1 MAGTDGGMI
10 RQSNGAAGSRKMRG
24 AMQEEDGM
32 QILECWLKHYGK
44 FSDMRISFHA
54 GLNIIEGGNESGKS
68 TILSF
73 ICAMLYGIQKT
84 RSKNIDEYQ
93 LRQPWDNPD
102 YFAGVMKVHE
112 GDSIYRI
119 ERNFLKKDES
129 LCVVCETE
137 GRELENPEAFLT
149 ELTGGLSEGDFLN
162 TFYIRQAQ
170 AQTDSRLGEHLRDYL
185 VRVEQSGGT
194 QTDVTAAVDQLK
206 KRHRELQA
214 ERKQKLDKISELVA
228 DNRQEAEFVR
238 SEIGRLQAR
247 LRESQQERPVTFER
261 RLQTGFGQP
270 AASETDN
277 RQEGHAGGQPSSVQ
291 TAGRVPD
298 TGWGQRSAAAQS
310 ADGQPDTGW
319 GQDSAAAQSAD
330 RQSDESLG
338 QGSAAA
344 QSADREP
351 DRVLEQVPPVLPV
364 LLAAAAV
371 MAVLCSVFAQSG
383 LLRILLFV
391 LAGIFA
397 VLGLLAALRIRKE
410 EPQSGRSRR
419 RLREA
424 ERSVKRYTVLNRLLG
439 YRDHSADPEL
449 EARMRRLDR
458 RREDV
463 MREEEKRSRQETA
476 ADVARIMADERQRRA
491 EQPVG
496 PEQQPASGQ
505 HGAQGQGTAA
515 QGMAAAFGQHGAQG
529 QETVAQG
536 MAAASG
542 QHGAQGQE
550 TAALREAAVF
560 GRNDALERELTEKQ
574 QKLSQLDEAFG
585 KLSGEKDSLR
595 KQDVDLDALSLAI
608 ERIQR
613 LSGAIYRETGEEFSR
628 RVSALLVQMT
638 GGRYSSISLD
648 ERMDVNINTPDR
660 LLKISQV
667 SFGTMNQIYFALRIA
682 AGELLS
688 GGKNLP
694 LLLDEPFAM
703 YDDKRLKD
711 ALAFLA
717 GSGRQTL
724 LFTCQSR
731 EKLLAGK
738 LGVL

>member
-1 MAGTDGGMI
+1 
-10 RQSNGAAGSRKMRG
+10 
-24 AMQEEDGM
+24 M

-84 RSKNIDEYQ
+84 RSKNLDEYQ

-102 YFAGVMKVHE
+102 YFAGVMKVHK
-112 GDSIYRI
+112 GNSIYRI
-119 ERNFLKKDES
+119 ERSFLKKDES
-129 LCVVCETE
+129 LRVVCETE
-137 GRELENPEAFLT
+137 SRELENPEAFLT

-170 AQTDSRLGEHLRDYL
+170 ARTDSQLGEHLRDYL
-185 VRVEQSGGT
+185 VRVEQAGST

-214 ERKQKLDKISELVA
+214 EKKQKLDKISGLVA
-228 DNRQEAEFVR
+228 DNLQEAEFVR
-238 SEIGRLQAR
+238 AEIGRLQDR
-247 LRESQQERPVTFER
+247 LRESQQDRPVTFER
-261 RLQTGFGQP
+261 RLQTGFGQS
-270 AASETDN
+270 AAPETDN
-277 RQEGHAGGQPSSVQ
+277 RQEGHADGQPLAGQ
-291 TAGRVPD
+291 TAGIAPDTSWRQGSAATQSAGGEPD
-298 TGWGQRSAAAQS
+298 TGWGQSSATTQLSGGEA
-310 ADGQPDTGW
+310 DTG
-319 GQDSAAAQSAD
+319 
-330 RQSDESLG
+330 
-338 QGSAAA
+338 
-344 QSADREP
+344 
-351 DRVLEQVPPVLPV
+351 LERVPPVLPV

-383 LLRILLFV
+383 ILRILLFA

-410 EPQSGRSRR
+410 ELQSERSRR
-419 RLREA
+419 RLRKA

-439 YRDHSADPEL
+439 YRDHSVDPEL

-463 MREEEKRSRQETA
+463 MREEEKRSRQEMA

-491 EQPVG
+491 EQPAG
-496 PEQQPASGQ
+496 TEQQPTAGRRDALGQ
-505 HGAQGQGTAA
+505 ENTAQGQ
-515 QGMAAAFGQHGAQG
+515 
-529 QETVAQG
+529 
-536 MAAASG
+536 AAASG

-550 TAALREAAVF
+550 TAALREAAAF

-574 QKLSQLDEAFG
+574 QKLVQLDEAFG

-595 KQDVDLDALSLAI
+595 KQDEDLDALSLAI

-628 RVSALLVQMT
+628 RVSELLVQMT

-648 ERMDVNINTPDR
+648 DRMDVNINTPDR

-703 YDDKRLKD
+703 YDDERLKN
-711 ALAFLA
+711 ALTFLA

-738 LGVL
+738 LEAL

>member
-214 ERKQKLDKISELVA
+214 ERKQKLDKISGLVA

-330 RQSDESLG
+330 R
-338 QGSAAA
+338 
-344 QSADREP
+344 EP

-391 LAGIFA
+391 FAGIFA
-397 VLGLLAALRIRKE
+397 VLGFLAALRIRKE
-410 EPQSGRSRR
+410 ELQSGRSRR

-439 YRDHSADPEL
+439 YRDHSVDPEL

-505 HGAQGQGTAA
+505 HDAQD
-515 QGMAAAFGQHGAQG
+515 
-529 QETVAQG
+529 QETVAPG

-703 YDDKRLKD
+703 YDDERLKD

-738 LGVL
+738 LGAL

>member
-1 MAGTDGGMI
+1 
-10 RQSNGAAGSRKMRG
+10 
-24 AMQEEDGM
+24 M

-84 RSKNIDEYQ
+84 RSKNLDEYQ
-93 LRQPWDNPD
+93 LRQPWYNPD

-112 GDSIYRI
+112 GNSIYRI

-129 LCVVCETE
+129 LRVVCETE
-137 GRELENPEAFLT
+137 SRELENPEAFLT

-170 AQTDSRLGEHLRDYL
+170 ARTDSQLGEHLRDYL
-185 VRVEQSGGT
+185 VRVEQAGST

-214 ERKQKLDKISELVA
+214 EKKQKLDKISGLVA
-228 DNRQEAEFVR
+228 DNLQEAEFVR
-238 SEIGRLQAR
+238 AEIGRLQAR
-247 LRESQQERPVTFER
+247 LRESQQDRPVTFER
-261 RLQTGFGQP
+261 RLQTGFGQS
-270 AASETDN
+270 AAPETDN
-277 RQEGHAGGQPSSVQ
+277 RQEGHADGQPLAGQ
-291 TAGRVPD
+291 TAGIAPD
-298 TGWGQRSAAAQS
+298 TSWRQGSAATQSAGGEPGTGWGQSSAATQS
-310 ADGQPDTGW
+310 SGGEADTG
-319 GQDSAAAQSAD
+319 
-330 RQSDESLG
+330 
-338 QGSAAA
+338 
-344 QSADREP
+344 
-351 DRVLEQVPPVLPV
+351 LERVPPVLPV

-383 LLRILLFV
+383 ILRILLFA

-410 EPQSGRSRR
+410 ELQSERSRR
-419 RLREA
+419 RLRKA
-424 ERSVKRYTVLNRLLG
+424 ERSVKRYTVMNRLLG
-439 YRDHSADPEL
+439 YRDHSVDPEL

-463 MREEEKRSRQETA
+463 MREEEKRSRQEMA

-491 EQPVG
+491 EQPAG
-496 PEQQPASGQ
+496 TEQQPTAGRRDALGQ
-505 HGAQGQGTAA
+505 ENTAQGQAA
-515 QGMAAAFGQHGAQG
+515 S
-529 QETVAQG
+529 
-536 MAAASG
+536 SG

-550 TAALREAAVF
+550 TAALREAAAF

-574 QKLSQLDEAFG
+574 QKLVQLDEAFG
-585 KLSGEKDSLR
+585 KLSGEKNSLR
-595 KQDVDLDALSLAI
+595 KQDEDLDALSLAI

-628 RVSALLVQMT
+628 RVSELLVQMT

-648 ERMDVNINTPDR
+648 DRMDVNINTPDR

-703 YDDKRLKD
+703 YDDERLKN
-711 ALAFLA
+711 ALTFLS

-738 LGVL
+738 LEAL

>member
-1 MAGTDGGMI
+1 
-10 RQSNGAAGSRKMRG
+10 
-24 AMQEEDGM
+24 M

-84 RSKNIDEYQ
+84 RSKNLDEYQ

-112 GDSIYRI
+112 RDSIYRI

-129 LCVVCETE
+129 LRVVYETE

-149 ELTGGLSEGDFLN
+149 ELTGGLNEGDFLN

-170 AQTDSRLGEHLRDYL
+170 AQTDSQLGEHLRDYL
-185 VRVEQSGGT
+185 VRVEQAGST

-206 KRHRELQA
+206 KRHRVLQA
-214 ERKQKLDKISELVA
+214 ERKQKLDRLSGLVT

-238 SEIGRLQAR
+238 TEIGRLQTR
-247 LRESQQERPVTFER
+247 LRESQQDRPVTFEK
-261 RLQTGFGQP
+261 RLQNGFGQS
-270 AASETDN
+270 AASGTEN
-277 RQEGHAGGQPSSVQ
+277 RQEARADGQPSAGQ
-291 TAGRVPD
+291 TGAGLGQDRAAAQSSDGGPD
-298 TGWGQRSAAAQS
+298 TGWGQERAAAQS
-310 ADGQPDTGW
+310 SDGGPDMTPE
-319 GQDSAAAQSAD
+319 
-330 RQSDESLG
+330 RI
-338 QGSAAA
+338 
-344 QSADREP
+344 
-351 DRVLEQVPPVLPV
+351 PPVLPI

-383 LLRILLFV
+383 ILRILLFV
-391 LAGIFA
+391 FAGIFA
-397 VLGLLAALRIRKE
+397 VLGLLAAFRIRKE
-410 EPQSGRSRR
+410 ELQSERSRR

-439 YRDHSADPEL
+439 YKDHSVDPEL

-463 MREEEKRSRQETA
+463 MREEEKRSRQEMA
-476 ADVARIMADERQRRA
+476 ADVARIMADERQRRG
-491 EQPVG
+491 EQPAG
-496 PEQQPASGQ
+496 TEQQPPAGQ
-505 HGAQGQGTAA
+505 RD
-515 QGMAAAFGQHGAQG
+515 AQG
-529 QETVAQG
+529 QEN
-536 MAAASG
+536 AALRQAADSG
-542 QHGAQGQE
+542 DAQGQE
-550 TAALREAAVF
+550 NAALRQAAVS
-560 GRNDALERELTEKQ
+560 GRNDALERELMEKQ
-574 QKLSQLDEAFG
+574 QKLAQLDEAFG

-595 KQDVDLDALSLAI
+595 KQDEDLDALSLAI

-613 LSGAIYRETGEEFSR
+613 LSGVIYRETGEEFSR
-628 RVSALLVQMT
+628 RVSRLLVQMT

-648 ERMDVNINTPDR
+648 DRMDVNINTPDR

-682 AGELLS
+682 AGELLL
-688 GGKNLP
+688 GGKDLP
-694 LLLDEPFAM
+694 ILLDEPFAM
-703 YDDKRLKD
+703 YDDERLKA
-711 ALAFLA
+711 ALTFLA

-738 LGVL
+738 LEAL

>member
-1 MAGTDGGMI
+1 
-10 RQSNGAAGSRKMRG
+10 
-24 AMQEEDGM
+24 M

-129 LCVVCETE
+129 LRVVCETE

-214 ERKQKLDKISELVA
+214 ERKQKLDKISGLVA

-319 GQDSAAAQSAD
+319 GQD
-330 RQSDESLG
+330 
-338 QGSAAA
+338 SAAA

-505 HGAQGQGTAA
+505 HGAQGQETAA
-515 QGMAAAFGQHGAQG
+515 QGMAAASGQHDAQG

-703 YDDKRLKD
+703 YDDERLKD

-738 LGVL
+738 LGAL

>member
-298 TGWGQRSAAAQS
+298 TGWGQ
-310 ADGQPDTGW
+310 
-319 GQDSAAAQSAD
+319 DSAAAQSAD

-529 QETVAQG
+529 QET
-536 MAAASG
+536 
-542 QHGAQGQE
+542 
-550 TAALREAAVF
+550 AALREAAVF

-574 QKLSQLDEAFG
+574 QKLSQLDEVFG

-703 YDDKRLKD
+703 YDDERLKD

>member
-1 MAGTDGGMI
+1 
-10 RQSNGAAGSRKMRG
+10 
-24 AMQEEDGM
+24 M

-84 RSKNIDEYQ
+84 RSKNLDEYQ

-112 GDSIYRI
+112 RDSIYRI

-129 LCVVCETE
+129 LRVVCETE
-137 GRELENPEAFLT
+137 GRELENPEVFLT
-149 ELTGGLSEGDFLN
+149 ELTGGLNEGDFLN

-170 AQTDSRLGEHLRDYL
+170 AQTDSQLGEHLRDYL
-185 VRVEQSGGT
+185 VRVEQAGST

-206 KRHRELQA
+206 KRHRVLQA
-214 ERKQKLDKISELVA
+214 ERKQKLDRLSGLVT

-238 SEIGRLQAR
+238 AEIGRLQTR
-247 LRESQQERPVTFER
+247 LRESQQDRPVTFER
-261 RLQTGFGQP
+261 RLQNGFGQS
-270 AASETDN
+270 AASGTEN
-277 RQEGHAGGQPSSVQ
+277 RQEARADGQPPAGQ
-291 TAGRVPD
+291 TGAGLEQGR
-298 TGWGQRSAAAQS
+298 AAAQS
-310 ADGQPDTGW
+310 SDGGPDTTPE
-319 GQDSAAAQSAD
+319 
-330 RQSDESLG
+330 RI
-338 QGSAAA
+338 
-344 QSADREP
+344 
-351 DRVLEQVPPVLPV
+351 PPVLPI

-371 MAVLCSVFAQSG
+371 MAVLCSVFAQG
-383 LLRILLFV
+383 GILRILLFV
-391 LAGIFA
+391 FAGIFA
-397 VLGLLAALRIRKE
+397 VLGLLAAFRIRKE
-410 EPQSGRSRR
+410 ELQSERSRR

-439 YRDHSADPEL
+439 YKDHSVDPEL

-463 MREEEKRSRQETA
+463 MREEEKRSRQEMA
-476 ADVARIMADERQRRA
+476 ADVARIMADERQRRG
-491 EQPVG
+491 EQPAG
-496 PEQQPASGQ
+496 TEQQLPAGQ
-505 HGAQGQGTAA
+505 RD
-515 QGMAAAFGQHGAQG
+515 AQG
-529 QETVAQG
+529 QEN
-536 MAAASG
+536 AALRQAADSSD
-542 QHGAQGQE
+542 AQGQE
-550 TAALREAAVF
+550 NAALRQAAVS
-560 GRNDALERELTEKQ
+560 GRNDALERELMEKQ
-574 QKLSQLDEAFG
+574 QKLAQLDEAFG

-595 KQDVDLDALSLAI
+595 KQDEDLDALSLAI

-628 RVSALLVQMT
+628 RVSRLLVQMT

-648 ERMDVNINTPDR
+648 DRMDVNINTPDR

-688 GGKNLP
+688 GGKDLP
-694 LLLDEPFAM
+694 ILLDEPFAM
-703 YDDKRLKD
+703 YDDERLKA
-711 ALAFLA
+711 ALTFLA

-738 LGVL
+738 LEAL

>member
-330 RQSDESLG
+330 R
-338 QGSAAA
+338 
-344 QSADREP
+344 EP

-515 QGMAAAFGQHGAQG
+515 QGMAAAF
-529 QETVAQG
+529 
-536 MAAASG
+536 G

-738 LGVL
+738 LGAL

>member
-1 MAGTDGGMI
+1 M
-10 RQSNGAAGSRKMRG
+10 
-24 AMQEEDGM
+24 
-32 QILECWLKHYGK
+32 
-44 FSDMRISFHA
+44 
-54 GLNIIEGGNESGKS
+54 
-68 TILSF
+68 
-73 ICAMLYGIQKT
+73 
-84 RSKNIDEYQ
+84 
-93 LRQPWDNPD
+93 
-102 YFAGVMKVHE
+102 
-112 GDSIYRI
+112 
-119 ERNFLKKDES
+119 
-129 LCVVCETE
+129 
-137 GRELENPEAFLT
+137 
-149 ELTGGLSEGDFLN
+149 
-162 TFYIRQAQ
+162 
-170 AQTDSRLGEHLRDYL
+170 
-185 VRVEQSGGT
+185 
-194 QTDVTAAVDQLK
+194 
-206 KRHRELQA
+206 
-214 ERKQKLDKISELVA
+214 
-228 DNRQEAEFVR
+228 
-238 SEIGRLQAR
+238 
-247 LRESQQERPVTFER
+247 
-261 RLQTGFGQP
+261 
-270 AASETDN
+270 
-277 RQEGHAGGQPSSVQ
+277 
-291 TAGRVPD
+291 
-298 TGWGQRSAAAQS
+298 
-310 ADGQPDTGW
+310 
-319 GQDSAAAQSAD
+319 
-330 RQSDESLG
+330 
-338 QGSAAA
+338 
-344 QSADREP
+344 
-351 DRVLEQVPPVLPV
+351 LPV

-439 YRDHSADPEL
+439 YRDHSVDPEL

-505 HGAQGQGTAA
+505 HD
-515 QGMAAAFGQHGAQG
+515 AQG
-529 QETVAQG
+529 QETVAPG

-703 YDDKRLKD
+703 YDDERLKD

-738 LGVL
+738 LGAL

>member
-84 RSKNIDEYQ
+84 RSKNLDEYQ

-214 ERKQKLDKISELVA
+214 ERKQKLDKISGLVA

-330 RQSDESLG
+330 R
-338 QGSAAA
+338 
-344 QSADREP
+344 EP

-391 LAGIFA
+391 FAGIFA
-397 VLGLLAALRIRKE
+397 VLGFLAALRIRKE
-410 EPQSGRSRR
+410 ELQSGRSRR

-515 QGMAAAFGQHGAQG
+515 QGMAAAF
-529 QETVAQG
+529 
-536 MAAASG
+536 G

-703 YDDKRLKD
+703 YDDERLKD

>member
-194 QTDVTAAVDQLK
+194 QTDVTAAVNQLK

-319 GQDSAAAQSAD
+319 GQD
-330 RQSDESLG
+330 
-338 QGSAAA
+338 SAAA

-703 YDDKRLKD
+703 YDDERLKD

-738 LGVL
+738 LGAL

>member
-1 MAGTDGGMI
+1 
-10 RQSNGAAGSRKMRG
+10 
-24 AMQEEDGM
+24 M

-84 RSKNIDEYQ
+84 RSKNLDEYQ

-112 GDSIYRI
+112 GNSIYRI

-129 LCVVCETE
+129 LRVVCETE
-137 GRELENPEAFLT
+137 SRELENPEAFLT

-170 AQTDSRLGEHLRDYL
+170 ARTDSQLGEHLRDYL
-185 VRVEQSGGT
+185 VRVEQAGST

-214 ERKQKLDKISELVA
+214 EKKQKLDKISGLVA
-228 DNRQEAEFVR
+228 DNLQEAEFVR
-238 SEIGRLQAR
+238 AEIGRLQAR
-247 LRESQQERPVTFER
+247 LRESQQDRPVTFER
-261 RLQTGFGQP
+261 RLQTGFGQS
-270 AASETDN
+270 AAPETDN
-277 RQEGHAGGQPSSVQ
+277 RQEGHADGQPLAGQ
-291 TAGRVPD
+291 TAGIAPD
-298 TGWGQRSAAAQS
+298 TSWR
-310 ADGQPDTGW
+310 
-319 GQDSAAAQSAD
+319 
-330 RQSDESLG
+330 
-338 QGSAAA
+338 QGSAAT
-344 QSADREP
+344 QSAGGEADTGRGQSSAATQSSGGEA
-351 DRVLEQVPPVLPV
+351 DTGLERVPPVLPV

-383 LLRILLFV
+383 ILRILLFA

-410 EPQSGRSRR
+410 ELQSERSRR
-419 RLREA
+419 RLRKA
-424 ERSVKRYTVLNRLLG
+424 ERSVKRYTVMNRLLG
-439 YRDHSADPEL
+439 YRDHSVDPEL

-463 MREEEKRSRQETA
+463 MREEEKRSRQEMA

-491 EQPVG
+491 EQPAG
-496 PEQQPASGQ
+496 TEQQPTAGRRDALGQ
-505 HGAQGQGTAA
+505 ENTAQGQ
-515 QGMAAAFGQHGAQG
+515 
-529 QETVAQG
+529 
-536 MAAASG
+536 AAASG

-550 TAALREAAVF
+550 TAALREAAAF

-574 QKLSQLDEAFG
+574 QKLVQLDEAFG

-595 KQDVDLDALSLAI
+595 KQDEDLDALSLAI

-628 RVSALLVQMT
+628 RVSELLVQMT

-648 ERMDVNINTPDR
+648 DRMDVNINTPDR

-703 YDDKRLKD
+703 YDDERLKN
-711 ALAFLA
+711 ALTFLA

-738 LGVL
+738 LEAL

>member
-214 ERKQKLDKISELVA
+214 ERKQKLDKISGLVA

-330 RQSDESLG
+330 RQSDKSLG

-383 LLRILLFV
+383 LLRILLFG
-391 LAGIFA
+391 LAGIFV

-505 HGAQGQGTAA
+505 HD
-515 QGMAAAFGQHGAQG
+515 AQG
-529 QETVAQG
+529 QETVAPG

-703 YDDKRLKD
+703 YDDERLKD
-711 ALAFLA
+711 ALTFLA

-738 LGVL
+738 LEAL

>member
-84 RSKNIDEYQ
+84 RSKNLDEYQ

-129 LCVVCETE
+129 LRVVCETE

-214 ERKQKLDKISELVA
+214 ERKQKLDKISGLVA

-319 GQDSAAAQSAD
+319 GQD
-330 RQSDESLG
+330 
-338 QGSAAA
+338 SAAA

-529 QETVAQG
+529 QET
-536 MAAASG
+536 
-542 QHGAQGQE
+542 
-550 TAALREAAVF
+550 AALREAAVF

-703 YDDKRLKD
+703 YDDERLKD

-738 LGVL
+738 LGAL

>member
-214 ERKQKLDKISELVA
+214 ERKQKLDKISGLVA

-319 GQDSAAAQSAD
+319 GQD
-330 RQSDESLG
+330 
-338 QGSAAA
+338 SAAA

-529 QETVAQG
+529 QET
-536 MAAASG
+536 
-542 QHGAQGQE
+542 
-550 TAALREAAVF
+550 AALREAAVF

-703 YDDKRLKD
+703 YDDERLKD

-738 LGVL
+738 LGAL

>member
-1 MAGTDGGMI
+1 
-10 RQSNGAAGSRKMRG
+10 
-24 AMQEEDGM
+24 M

-84 RSKNIDEYQ
+84 RSKNLDEYQ

-112 GDSIYRI
+112 GNSIYRI

-129 LCVVCETE
+129 LRVVCETE
-137 GRELENPEAFLT
+137 SRELENPEAFLT

-170 AQTDSRLGEHLRDYL
+170 ARTDSQLGEHLRDYL
-185 VRVEQSGGT
+185 VRVEQAGST

-214 ERKQKLDKISELVA
+214 EKKQKLDKISGLVA
-228 DNRQEAEFVR
+228 DNLQEAEFVR
-238 SEIGRLQAR
+238 AEIGRLQAR
-247 LRESQQERPVTFER
+247 LRESQQDRPVTFER
-261 RLQTGFGQP
+261 RLQTGFGQS
-270 AASETDN
+270 AAPETDN
-277 RQEGHAGGQPSSVQ
+277 RQEGHADGQPLAGQ
-291 TAGRVPD
+291 TAGIAPD
-298 TGWGQRSAAAQS
+298 TSWR
-310 ADGQPDTGW
+310 
-319 GQDSAAAQSAD
+319 
-330 RQSDESLG
+330 
-338 QGSAAA
+338 QGSAAT
-344 QSADREP
+344 QSAGGEADTGRGQSSAATQSSGGEA
-351 DRVLEQVPPVLPV
+351 DTGLERVPPVLPV

-383 LLRILLFV
+383 ILRILLFA

-410 EPQSGRSRR
+410 ELQSERSQR
-419 RLREA
+419 RLRKA

-439 YRDHSADPEL
+439 YRDHSVDPEL

-463 MREEEKRSRQETA
+463 MREEEKRSRQEMA

-491 EQPVG
+491 EQPAG
-496 PEQQPASGQ
+496 TEQQPTAGRRDALGQ
-505 HGAQGQGTAA
+505 ENTAQGQ
-515 QGMAAAFGQHGAQG
+515 
-529 QETVAQG
+529 
-536 MAAASG
+536 AAASG

-550 TAALREAAVF
+550 TAALREAAAF

-574 QKLSQLDEAFG
+574 QKLVQLDEAFG

-595 KQDVDLDALSLAI
+595 KQDEDLDALSLAI

-628 RVSALLVQMT
+628 RVSELLVQMT

-648 ERMDVNINTPDR
+648 DRMDVNINTPDR

-703 YDDKRLKD
+703 YDDERLKN
-711 ALAFLA
+711 ALTFLA

-738 LGVL
+738 LEAL

>member
-1 MAGTDGGMI
+1 
-10 RQSNGAAGSRKMRG
+10 
-24 AMQEEDGM
+24 M

-84 RSKNIDEYQ
+84 RSKNLDEYQ

-129 LCVVCETE
+129 LRIVCETE
-137 GRELENPEAFLT
+137 SRELENPEAFLA

-170 AQTDSRLGEHLRDYL
+170 ARTDSQLGEHLRDYL
-185 VRVEQSGGT
+185 VRVEQAGST

-214 ERKQKLDKISELVA
+214 EKKQKLDKISGLMA

-238 SEIGRLQAR
+238 AEIGRLQAR
-247 LRESQQERPVTFER
+247 LRESQQDRPVSFER
-261 RLQTGFGQP
+261 RLQTGFGQS

-277 RQEGHAGGQPSSVQ
+277 GQKGHSGGQPQAGQ
-291 TAGRVPD
+291 TAAGQSAVGEPD
-298 TGWGQRSAAAQS
+298 TGWGQGSAATQS
-310 ADGQPDTGW
+310 SGGEPETGW
-319 GQDSAAAQSAD
+319 GQGGAATQS
-330 RQSDESLG
+330 SG
-338 QGSAAA
+338 G
-344 QSADREP
+344 EP
-351 DRVLEQVPPVLPV
+351 DTVLERIPPVLPA

-383 LLRILLFV
+383 ILRILLFA

-410 EPQSGRSRR
+410 ELQSERSRR
-419 RLREA
+419 RLRKA

-439 YRDHSADPEL
+439 YRDHSVDPEL

-463 MREEEKRSRQETA
+463 MREEEKRSRQEMA

-491 EQPVG
+491 EQPAG
-496 PEQQPASGQ
+496 TEQQPTAGRRDVLEQ
-505 HGAQGQGTAA
+505 ENAA
-515 QGMAAAFGQHGAQG
+515 QEQ
-529 QETVAQG
+529 
-536 MAAASG
+536 AASG
-542 QHGAQGQE
+542 QNGAQGQE
-550 TAALREAAVF
+550 TAALREAAAF

-574 QKLSQLDEAFG
+574 QKLAQLDEAFG

-595 KQDVDLDALSLAI
+595 KQDEDLDALSLAI
-608 ERIQR
+608 EQIQR

-648 ERMDVNINTPDR
+648 DRMDVNINTPDR

-703 YDDKRLKD
+703 YDDERLKD
-711 ALAFLA
+711 ALTFLA

-738 LGVL
+738 LEAL

>member
-214 ERKQKLDKISELVA
+214 ERKQKLDKISGLVA

-291 TAGRVPD
+291 PAGRV
-298 TGWGQRSAAAQS
+298 
-310 ADGQPDTGW
+310 PDTGW

-391 LAGIFA
+391 FAGIFA

-410 EPQSGRSRR
+410 ELQSGRSRR

-439 YRDHSADPEL
+439 YRDHSVDPEL

-505 HGAQGQGTAA
+505 HDAQD
-515 QGMAAAFGQHGAQG
+515 
-529 QETVAQG
+529 QETVAPG

-703 YDDKRLKD
+703 YDDERLKD

-738 LGVL
+738 LGAL

>member
-194 QTDVTAAVDQLK
+194 QTDVTAAVNQLK

-703 YDDKRLKD
+703 YDDERLKD

-738 LGVL
+738 LGAL

>member
-137 GRELENPEAFLT
+137 GRELENPETFLT

-214 ERKQKLDKISELVA
+214 ERKQKLDKISGLVA

-298 TGWGQRSAAAQS
+298 TGWGK
-310 ADGQPDTGW
+310 GC
-319 GQDSAAAQSAD
+319 AAAQSAD

-338 QGSAAA
+338 QGRAAA

-351 DRVLEQVPPVLPV
+351 DMVLEQVPPVLPV

-391 LAGIFA
+391 FAGIFA

-410 EPQSGRSRR
+410 ELQSGRSRR

-439 YRDHSADPEL
+439 YRDHSVDPEL

-505 HGAQGQGTAA
+505 RDAQGQGTAA
-515 QGMAAAFGQHGAQG
+515 QGMAA
-529 QETVAQG
+529 V
-536 MAAASG
+536 SG

-550 TAALREAAVF
+550 TAAQGMAAASGQYDAQGQETVALREAAVF

-648 ERMDVNINTPDR
+648 ERMDVNVNTPDR
-660 LLKISQV
+660 LLKTSQV

-703 YDDKRLKD
+703 YDDERLKD

-738 LGVL
+738 LGAL

>member
-1 MAGTDGGMI
+1 
-10 RQSNGAAGSRKMRG
+10 
-24 AMQEEDGM
+24 M

-84 RSKNIDEYQ
+84 RSKNLDEYQ

-112 GDSIYRI
+112 GNSIYRI

-129 LCVVCETE
+129 LRVVCETE
-137 GRELENPEAFLT
+137 SRELENPEAFLT

-170 AQTDSRLGEHLRDYL
+170 ARTDSQLGEHLRDYL
-185 VRVEQSGGT
+185 VRVEQAGST

-214 ERKQKLDKISELVA
+214 EKKQKLDKISGLVA
-228 DNRQEAEFVR
+228 DNLQEAEFVR
-238 SEIGRLQAR
+238 AEIGRLQAR
-247 LRESQQERPVTFER
+247 LRESQQDRPVTFER
-261 RLQTGFGQP
+261 RLQTGFGQS
-270 AASETDN
+270 AAPETDN
-277 RQEGHAGGQPSSVQ
+277 RQEGHADGQSLAGQ
-291 TAGRVPD
+291 TAGIAPD
-298 TGWGQRSAAAQS
+298 TSWRQGSAATQSAGGEPGTGWGQSSAATQS
-310 ADGQPDTGW
+310 SGGEADTG
-319 GQDSAAAQSAD
+319 
-330 RQSDESLG
+330 
-338 QGSAAA
+338 
-344 QSADREP
+344 
-351 DRVLEQVPPVLPV
+351 LERVPPVLPV

-383 LLRILLFV
+383 ILRILLFA

-410 EPQSGRSRR
+410 ELQSERSRR
-419 RLREA
+419 RLRKA

-439 YRDHSADPEL
+439 YRDHSVDPEL

-463 MREEEKRSRQETA
+463 MREEEKRSRQEMA

-491 EQPVG
+491 EQPAG
-496 PEQQPASGQ
+496 TEQQPTAGRRDALGQ
-505 HGAQGQGTAA
+505 ENTAQGQ
-515 QGMAAAFGQHGAQG
+515 
-529 QETVAQG
+529 
-536 MAAASG
+536 AAASG

-550 TAALREAAVF
+550 TAALREAAAF

-574 QKLSQLDEAFG
+574 QKLVQLDEAFG
-585 KLSGEKDSLR
+585 KLSGEKNSLR
-595 KQDVDLDALSLAI
+595 KQDEDLDALSLAI

-628 RVSALLVQMT
+628 RVSELLVQMT

-648 ERMDVNINTPDR
+648 DRMDVNINTPDR

-703 YDDKRLKD
+703 YDDERLKN
-711 ALAFLA
+711 ALTFLA

-738 LGVL
+738 LEAL

>member
-84 RSKNIDEYQ
+84 RSKNLDEYQ

-319 GQDSAAAQSAD
+319 GQD
-330 RQSDESLG
+330 
-338 QGSAAA
+338 SAAA

-703 YDDKRLKD
+703 YDDERLKD

-738 LGVL
+738 LGAL

>member
-214 ERKQKLDKISELVA
+214 ERKQKLDKISGLVA

-330 RQSDESLG
+330 R
-338 QGSAAA
+338 
-344 QSADREP
+344 EP

-391 LAGIFA
+391 FAGIFA
-397 VLGLLAALRIRKE
+397 VLGFLAALRIRKE
-410 EPQSGRSRR
+410 ELQSGRSRR

-529 QETVAQG
+529 QET
-536 MAAASG
+536 
-542 QHGAQGQE
+542 
-550 TAALREAAVF
+550 AALREAAVF

-585 KLSGEKDSLR
+585 ELSGEKDSLR

-703 YDDKRLKD
+703 YDDERLKD

>member
-330 RQSDESLG
+330 R
-338 QGSAAA
+338 
-344 QSADREP
+344 EP

-585 KLSGEKDSLR
+585 ELSGEKDSLR

>member
-1 MAGTDGGMI
+1 
-10 RQSNGAAGSRKMRG
+10 
-24 AMQEEDGM
+24 M

-214 ERKQKLDKISELVA
+214 ERKQKLDKISGLVA

-291 TAGRVPD
+291 TAGRV
-298 TGWGQRSAAAQS
+298 
-310 ADGQPDTGW
+310 PDTGW

-529 QETVAQG
+529 QET
-536 MAAASG
+536 
-542 QHGAQGQE
+542 
-550 TAALREAAVF
+550 AALREAAVF

-703 YDDKRLKD
+703 YDDERLKD

-738 LGVL
+738 LGAL

>member
-1 MAGTDGGMI
+1 
-10 RQSNGAAGSRKMRG
+10 
-24 AMQEEDGM
+24 M

-84 RSKNIDEYQ
+84 RSKNLDEYQ

-112 GDSIYRI
+112 GNSIYRI

-129 LCVVCETE
+129 LRVVCETE
-137 GRELENPEAFLT
+137 SRELENPEAFLT

-170 AQTDSRLGEHLRDYL
+170 ARTDSQLGEHLRDYL
-185 VRVEQSGGT
+185 VRVEQAGST

-214 ERKQKLDKISELVA
+214 EKKQKLDKISGLVA
-228 DNRQEAEFVR
+228 DNLQEAEFVR
-238 SEIGRLQAR
+238 AEIGRLQAR
-247 LRESQQERPVTFER
+247 LRESQQDRPVTFER
-261 RLQTGFGQP
+261 RLQTGFGQS
-270 AASETDN
+270 AAPETDN
-277 RQEGHAGGQPSSVQ
+277 RQEGHADGQPLAGQ
-291 TAGRVPD
+291 TAGIAPD
-298 TGWGQRSAAAQS
+298 TSWR
-310 ADGQPDTGW
+310 
-319 GQDSAAAQSAD
+319 
-330 RQSDESLG
+330 
-338 QGSAAA
+338 QGSAAT
-344 QSADREP
+344 QSAGGEADTGRGQSSAATQSSGGEA
-351 DRVLEQVPPVLPV
+351 DTGLERVPPVLPV

-383 LLRILLFV
+383 ILRILLFA

-410 EPQSGRSRR
+410 ELQSERSRR
-419 RLREA
+419 RLRKA
-424 ERSVKRYTVLNRLLG
+424 ERSVKRYTVMNRLLG
-439 YRDHSADPEL
+439 YRDHSVDPEL

-463 MREEEKRSRQETA
+463 MREEEKRSRQEMA

-491 EQPVG
+491 EQPAG
-496 PEQQPASGQ
+496 TEQQPTAGRRDALGQ
-505 HGAQGQGTAA
+505 ENTAQGQAA
-515 QGMAAAFGQHGAQG
+515 S
-529 QETVAQG
+529 
-536 MAAASG
+536 SG

-550 TAALREAAVF
+550 TAALREAAAF

-574 QKLSQLDEAFG
+574 QKLVQLDEAFG
-585 KLSGEKDSLR
+585 KLSGEKNSLR
-595 KQDVDLDALSLAI
+595 KQDEDLDALSLAI

-628 RVSALLVQMT
+628 RVSELLVQMT

-648 ERMDVNINTPDR
+648 DRMDVNINTPDR

-703 YDDKRLKD
+703 YDDERLKN
-711 ALAFLA
+711 ALTFLA

-738 LGVL
+738 LEAL

>member
-1 MAGTDGGMI
+1 
-10 RQSNGAAGSRKMRG
+10 
-24 AMQEEDGM
+24 M

-84 RSKNIDEYQ
+84 RSKNLDEYQ

-129 LCVVCETE
+129 LRIVCETE
-137 GRELENPEAFLT
+137 SRELENPEAFLT

-170 AQTDSRLGEHLRDYL
+170 ARTDSQLGEHLRDYL
-185 VRVEQSGGT
+185 VRVEQAGST

-214 ERKQKLDKISELVA
+214 EKKQKLDKISGLMA

-238 SEIGRLQAR
+238 AEIGRLQAR
-247 LRESQQERPVTFER
+247 LRESQQDRPVSFER
-261 RLQTGFGQP
+261 RLQTGFGQS

-277 RQEGHAGGQPSSVQ
+277 GQKGHSGGQPQAGQ
-291 TAGRVPD
+291 TAAG
-298 TGWGQRSAAAQS
+298 QS
-310 ADGQPDTGW
+310 AVGEPGTG
-319 GQDSAAAQSAD
+319 
-330 RQSDESLG
+330 RG
-338 QGSAAA
+338 QGSAAT
-344 QSADREP
+344 QSEGSEP
-351 DRVLEQVPPVLPV
+351 DTVLERVPPVLPV

-383 LLRILLFV
+383 ILRILLFV

-410 EPQSGRSRR
+410 ELQSERSRR
-419 RLREA
+419 RLRKA

-439 YRDHSADPEL
+439 YRDHSVDPEL

-463 MREEEKRSRQETA
+463 MREEEKRSRQEMA
-476 ADVARIMADERQRRA
+476 ADVARIMADERKRRA
-491 EQPVG
+491 EQLAG
-496 PEQQPASGQ
+496 TEQQPTAGRRNALEQ
-505 HGAQGQGTAA
+505 ENDAQGQ
-515 QGMAAAFGQHGAQG
+515 
-529 QETVAQG
+529 
-536 MAAASG
+536 AASSDRRDALEQQNAMQGHAAVSG
-542 QHGAQGQE
+542 QNGAQGQE
-550 TAALREAAVF
+550 TAALREAAAF

-574 QKLSQLDEAFG
+574 QKLVQLDEAFG

-595 KQDVDLDALSLAI
+595 KQDEDLDALSLAI

-628 RVSALLVQMT
+628 RVSGLLVQMT

-648 ERMDVNINTPDR
+648 DRMDVNINTPDR

-703 YDDKRLKD
+703 YDDERLKD
-711 ALAFLA
+711 ALTFLA

-738 LGVL
+738 LEAL

>member
-1 MAGTDGGMI
+1 
-10 RQSNGAAGSRKMRG
+10 
-24 AMQEEDGM
+24 M

-84 RSKNIDEYQ
+84 RSKNLDEYQ

-102 YFAGVMKVHE
+102 YFAGVMKVHK
-112 GDSIYRI
+112 GNSIYRI
-119 ERNFLKKDES
+119 ERSFLKKDES
-129 LCVVCETE
+129 LRVVCETE
-137 GRELENPEAFLT
+137 SRELENPEAFLT

-170 AQTDSRLGEHLRDYL
+170 ARTDSQLGEHLRDYL
-185 VRVEQSGGT
+185 VRVEQAGST

-214 ERKQKLDKISELVA
+214 EKKQKLDKISGLVA
-228 DNRQEAEFVR
+228 DNLQEAEFVR
-238 SEIGRLQAR
+238 AEIGRLQAR
-247 LRESQQERPVTFER
+247 LRESQQDRPVTFER
-261 RLQTGFGQP
+261 RLQTGFGQS
-270 AASETDN
+270 AAPETDN
-277 RQEGHAGGQPSSVQ
+277 RQEGHADGQPLAGQ
-291 TAGRVPD
+291 TAGIAPD
-298 TGWGQRSAAAQS
+298 TSWRQGSAATQSAGGEPGTGWGQSSAATQS
-310 ADGQPDTGW
+310 SGGEADTG
-319 GQDSAAAQSAD
+319 
-330 RQSDESLG
+330 
-338 QGSAAA
+338 
-344 QSADREP
+344 
-351 DRVLEQVPPVLPV
+351 LERVPPVLPV

-383 LLRILLFV
+383 ILRILLFA

-410 EPQSGRSRR
+410 ELQSERSRR
-419 RLREA
+419 RLRKA

-439 YRDHSADPEL
+439 YRDHSVDPEL

-463 MREEEKRSRQETA
+463 MREEEKRSRQEMA

-491 EQPVG
+491 EQPAG
-496 PEQQPASGQ
+496 TEQQPTAGRRDALGQ
-505 HGAQGQGTAA
+505 ENTAQGQ
-515 QGMAAAFGQHGAQG
+515 
-529 QETVAQG
+529 
-536 MAAASG
+536 AAASG

-550 TAALREAAVF
+550 TAALREAAAF

-574 QKLSQLDEAFG
+574 QKLVQLDEAFG

-595 KQDVDLDALSLAI
+595 KQDEDLDALSLAI

-628 RVSALLVQMT
+628 RVSELLVQMT

-648 ERMDVNINTPDR
+648 DRMDVNINTPDR

-667 SFGTMNQIYFALRIA
+667 SFGTMNQIYFVLRIA

-688 GGKNLP
+688 GEKNLP

-703 YDDKRLKD
+703 YDDERLKN
-711 ALAFLA
+711 ALTFLA

-738 LGVL
+738 LEAL

>member
-214 ERKQKLDKISELVA
+214 ERKQKLDKISGLVA

-330 RQSDESLG
+330 R
-338 QGSAAA
+338 
-344 QSADREP
+344 EP

-391 LAGIFA
+391 FAGIFA
-397 VLGLLAALRIRKE
+397 VLGFLAALRIRKE
-410 EPQSGRSRR
+410 ELQSGRSRR

-515 QGMAAAFGQHGAQG
+515 QGMAAAF
-529 QETVAQG
+529 
-536 MAAASG
+536 G

-703 YDDKRLKD
+703 YDDERLKD

>member
-1 MAGTDGGMI
+1 
-10 RQSNGAAGSRKMRG
+10 
-24 AMQEEDGM
+24 M

-84 RSKNIDEYQ
+84 RSKNLDEYQ

-112 GDSIYRI
+112 GNSIYRI

-129 LCVVCETE
+129 LRVVCETE
-137 GRELENPEAFLT
+137 SRELENPEAFLT

-170 AQTDSRLGEHLRDYL
+170 ARTDSQLGEHLRDYL
-185 VRVEQSGGT
+185 VRVEQAGST

-214 ERKQKLDKISELVA
+214 EKKQKLDKISGLVA
-228 DNRQEAEFVR
+228 DNLQEAEFVR
-238 SEIGRLQAR
+238 AEIGRLQAR
-247 LRESQQERPVTFER
+247 LRESQQDRPVTFER
-261 RLQTGFGQP
+261 RLQTGFGQS
-270 AASETDN
+270 AAPETDN
-277 RQEGHAGGQPSSVQ
+277 RQEGHADGQPLAGQ
-291 TAGRVPD
+291 TAGIAPD
-298 TGWGQRSAAAQS
+298 TSWRKGSAATQSAGGEPGTGWGQSSAATQS
-310 ADGQPDTGW
+310 SGGEADTG
-319 GQDSAAAQSAD
+319 
-330 RQSDESLG
+330 
-338 QGSAAA
+338 
-344 QSADREP
+344 
-351 DRVLEQVPPVLPV
+351 LERVPPVLPV

-383 LLRILLFV
+383 ILRILLFA

-410 EPQSGRSRR
+410 ELQSERSRR
-419 RLREA
+419 RLRKA
-424 ERSVKRYTVLNRLLG
+424 ERSVKRYTVMNRLLG
-439 YRDHSADPEL
+439 YRDHSVDPEL

-463 MREEEKRSRQETA
+463 MREEEKRSRQEMA

-491 EQPVG
+491 EQPAG
-496 PEQQPASGQ
+496 TEQQPTAGRRDALGQ
-505 HGAQGQGTAA
+505 ENTAQGQAA
-515 QGMAAAFGQHGAQG
+515 S
-529 QETVAQG
+529 
-536 MAAASG
+536 SG

-550 TAALREAAVF
+550 TAALREAAAF

-574 QKLSQLDEAFG
+574 QKLVQLDEAFG

-595 KQDVDLDALSLAI
+595 KQDEDLDALSLAI

-628 RVSALLVQMT
+628 RVSELLVQMT

-648 ERMDVNINTPDR
+648 DRMDVNINTPDR

-703 YDDKRLKD
+703 YDDERLKN
-711 ALAFLA
+711 ALTFLA

-738 LGVL
+738 LEAL

>member
-1 MAGTDGGMI
+1 
-10 RQSNGAAGSRKMRG
+10 
-24 AMQEEDGM
+24 M

-84 RSKNIDEYQ
+84 RSKNLDEYQ

-112 GDSIYRI
+112 GNSIYRI

-129 LCVVCETE
+129 LRVVCETE
-137 GRELENPEAFLT
+137 SRELENPEAFLT

-170 AQTDSRLGEHLRDYL
+170 ARTDSQLGEHLRDYL
-185 VRVEQSGGT
+185 VRVEQAGST

-214 ERKQKLDKISELVA
+214 EKKQKLDKISGLVA
-228 DNRQEAEFVR
+228 DNLQEAEFVR
-238 SEIGRLQAR
+238 AEIGRLQAR
-247 LRESQQERPVTFER
+247 LRESQQDRPVTFER
-261 RLQTGFGQP
+261 RLQTGFGQS
-270 AASETDN
+270 AAPETDN
-277 RQEGHAGGQPSSVQ
+277 RQEGHADGQPLAGQ
-291 TAGRVPD
+291 TAGIAPD
-298 TGWGQRSAAAQS
+298 TSWRQGSAATQSAGGEPGTGWGQSSAATQS
-310 ADGQPDTGW
+310 SGGEADTG
-319 GQDSAAAQSAD
+319 
-330 RQSDESLG
+330 
-338 QGSAAA
+338 
-344 QSADREP
+344 
-351 DRVLEQVPPVLPV
+351 LERVPPVLPV

-383 LLRILLFV
+383 ILRILLFA

-410 EPQSGRSRR
+410 ELQSERSRR
-419 RLREA
+419 RLRKA
-424 ERSVKRYTVLNRLLG
+424 ERSVKRYTVMNRLLG
-439 YRDHSADPEL
+439 YRDHSVDPEL

-463 MREEEKRSRQETA
+463 MREEEKRSRQEMA

-491 EQPVG
+491 EQPAG
-496 PEQQPASGQ
+496 TEQQPTAGRRDALGQ
-505 HGAQGQGTAA
+505 ENTAQGQAA
-515 QGMAAAFGQHGAQG
+515 S
-529 QETVAQG
+529 
-536 MAAASG
+536 SG

-550 TAALREAAVF
+550 TAALREAAAF

-574 QKLSQLDEAFG
+574 QKLVQLDEAFG

-595 KQDVDLDALSLAI
+595 KQDEDLDALSLAI

-628 RVSALLVQMT
+628 RVSELLVQMT

-648 ERMDVNINTPDR
+648 DRMDVNINTPDR

-703 YDDKRLKD
+703 YDDERLKN
-711 ALAFLA
+711 ALTFLA

-738 LGVL
+738 LEAL

>member
-1 MAGTDGGMI
+1 
-10 RQSNGAAGSRKMRG
+10 
-24 AMQEEDGM
+24 MQEESGM

-84 RSKNIDEYQ
+84 RSKNLDEYQ

-112 GDSIYRI
+112 GNSIYRI

-129 LCVVCETE
+129 LRVVCETE
-137 GRELENPEAFLT
+137 SRELENPEAFLT

-170 AQTDSRLGEHLRDYL
+170 ARTDSQLCEHLRDYL
-185 VRVEQSGGT
+185 VRVEQAGST

-214 ERKQKLDKISELVA
+214 EKKQKLDKISGLVA
-228 DNRQEAEFVR
+228 DNLQEAEFVR
-238 SEIGRLQAR
+238 AEIGRLQAR
-247 LRESQQERPVTFER
+247 LRESQQDRPVTFER
-261 RLQTGFGQP
+261 RLQTGFGQS
-270 AASETDN
+270 AAPETDN
-277 RQEGHAGGQPSSVQ
+277 RQEGHADGQPLAGQ
-291 TAGRVPD
+291 TAGIAPD
-298 TGWGQRSAAAQS
+298 TSWR
-310 ADGQPDTGW
+310 
-319 GQDSAAAQSAD
+319 
-330 RQSDESLG
+330 
-338 QGSAAA
+338 QGSAAT
-344 QSADREP
+344 QSAGGEADTGRGQSSAATQSSGGEA
-351 DRVLEQVPPVLPV
+351 DTGLERVPPVLPV

-383 LLRILLFV
+383 ILRILLFA

-410 EPQSGRSRR
+410 ELQSERSRR
-419 RLREA
+419 RLRKA
-424 ERSVKRYTVLNRLLG
+424 ERSVKRYTVMNRLLG
-439 YRDHSADPEL
+439 YRDHSVDPEL

-463 MREEEKRSRQETA
+463 MREEEKRSRQEMA

-491 EQPVG
+491 EQPAG
-496 PEQQPASGQ
+496 TEQQPTAGRRDALGQ
-505 HGAQGQGTAA
+505 ENTAQGQAA
-515 QGMAAAFGQHGAQG
+515 S
-529 QETVAQG
+529 
-536 MAAASG
+536 SG

-550 TAALREAAVF
+550 TAALREAAAF

-574 QKLSQLDEAFG
+574 QKLVQLDEAFG

-595 KQDVDLDALSLAI
+595 KQDEDLDALSLAI

-628 RVSALLVQMT
+628 RVSELLVQMT

-648 ERMDVNINTPDR
+648 DRMDVNINTPDR

-703 YDDKRLKD
+703 YDDERLKN
-711 ALAFLA
+711 ALTFLA

-738 LGVL
+738 LEAL

>member
-214 ERKQKLDKISELVA
+214 ERKQKLDKISGLVA

-291 TAGRVPD
+291 PAGRV
-298 TGWGQRSAAAQS
+298 
-310 ADGQPDTGW
+310 PDTGW

-351 DRVLEQVPPVLPV
+351 DRILEQ
-364 LLAAAAV
+364 A
-371 MAVLCSVFAQSG
+371 
-383 LLRILLFV
+383 
-391 LAGIFA
+391 
-397 VLGLLAALRIRKE
+397 
-410 EPQSGRSRR
+410 RR
-419 RLREA
+419 
-424 ERSVKRYTVLNRLLG
+424 
-439 YRDHSADPEL
+439 
-449 EARMRRLDR
+449 
-458 RREDV
+458 
-463 MREEEKRSRQETA
+463 
-476 ADVARIMADERQRRA
+476 
-491 EQPVG
+491 
-496 PEQQPASGQ
+496 
-505 HGAQGQGTAA
+505 
-515 QGMAAAFGQHGAQG
+515 
-529 QETVAQG
+529 
-536 MAAASG
+536 
-542 QHGAQGQE
+542 
-550 TAALREAAVF
+550 
-560 GRNDALERELTEKQ
+560 
-574 QKLSQLDEAFG
+574 QL
-585 KLSGEKDSLR
+585 
-595 KQDVDLDALSLAI
+595 
-608 ERIQR
+608 
-613 LSGAIYRETGEEFSR
+613 
-628 RVSALLVQMT
+628 
-638 GGRYSSISLD
+638 
-648 ERMDVNINTPDR
+648 
-660 LLKISQV
+660 
-667 SFGTMNQIYFALRIA
+667 
-682 AGELLS
+682 
-688 GGKNLP
+688 
-694 LLLDEPFAM
+694 
-703 YDDKRLKD
+703 
-711 ALAFLA
+711 
-717 GSGRQTL
+717 
-724 LFTCQSR
+724 
-731 EKLLAGK
+731 
-738 LGVL
+738 

>member
-214 ERKQKLDKISELVA
+214 EKKQKLDKISGLMA

-238 SEIGRLQAR
+238 AEIGRLQAR
-247 LRESQQERPVTFER
+247 LRESQQDRPVSFER
-261 RLQTGFGQP
+261 RLQTGFGQS

-277 RQEGHAGGQPSSVQ
+277 GQKGHSGGQPQAGQ
-291 TAGRVPD
+291 TAAG
-298 TGWGQRSAAAQS
+298 QS
-310 ADGQPDTGW
+310 AVGEPGTG
-319 GQDSAAAQSAD
+319 
-330 RQSDESLG
+330 RG
-338 QGSAAA
+338 QGSAAT
-344 QSADREP
+344 QSEGSEP
-351 DRVLEQVPPVLPV
+351 DTVLERVPPVLPV

-383 LLRILLFV
+383 ILRILLFV

-410 EPQSGRSRR
+410 ELQSERSRR
-419 RLREA
+419 RLRKA

-439 YRDHSADPEL
+439 YRDHSVDPEL

-463 MREEEKRSRQETA
+463 MREEEKRSRQEMA
-476 ADVARIMADERQRRA
+476 ADVARIMADERKRRA
-491 EQPVG
+491 EQLAG
-496 PEQQPASGQ
+496 TEQQPTAGRRNALEQ
-505 HGAQGQGTAA
+505 ENDAQGQ
-515 QGMAAAFGQHGAQG
+515 
-529 QETVAQG
+529 
-536 MAAASG
+536 AASSDRRDALEQQNAMQGHAAVSG
-542 QHGAQGQE
+542 QNGAQGQE
-550 TAALREAAVF
+550 TAALREAAAF

-574 QKLSQLDEAFG
+574 QKLVQLDEAFG

-595 KQDVDLDALSLAI
+595 KQDEDLDALSLAI

-628 RVSALLVQMT
+628 RVSGLLVQMT

-648 ERMDVNINTPDR
+648 DRMDVNINTPDR

-703 YDDKRLKD
+703 YDDERLKD
-711 ALAFLA
+711 ALTFLA

-738 LGVL
+738 LEAL

>member
-1 MAGTDGGMI
+1 
-10 RQSNGAAGSRKMRG
+10 
-24 AMQEEDGM
+24 M

-84 RSKNIDEYQ
+84 RSKNLDEYQ

-112 GDSIYRI
+112 GNSIYRI

-129 LCVVCETE
+129 LRVVCETE
-137 GRELENPEAFLT
+137 SRELENPEAFLT

-170 AQTDSRLGEHLRDYL
+170 ARTDSQLGEHLRDYL
-185 VRVEQSGGT
+185 VRVEQAGST

-214 ERKQKLDKISELVA
+214 EKKQKLDKISGLVA
-228 DNRQEAEFVR
+228 DNLQEAEFVR
-238 SEIGRLQAR
+238 AEIGRLQAR
-247 LRESQQERPVTFER
+247 LRESQQDRPVTFER
-261 RLQTGFGQP
+261 RLQTGFGQS
-270 AASETDN
+270 AAPETDN
-277 RQEGHAGGQPSSVQ
+277 RQEGHADGQPLAGQ
-291 TAGRVPD
+291 TAGIAPD
-298 TGWGQRSAAAQS
+298 TSWR
-310 ADGQPDTGW
+310 
-319 GQDSAAAQSAD
+319 
-330 RQSDESLG
+330 
-338 QGSAAA
+338 QGSAAT
-344 QSADREP
+344 QSAGGEADTGRGQSSAATQSSGGEA
-351 DRVLEQVPPVLPV
+351 DTGLERVPPVLPV

-383 LLRILLFV
+383 ILRILLFA

-410 EPQSGRSRR
+410 ELQSERSRR
-419 RLREA
+419 RLRKA
-424 ERSVKRYTVLNRLLG
+424 ERSVKRYTVMNRLLG
-439 YRDHSADPEL
+439 YRDHSVDPEL

-463 MREEEKRSRQETA
+463 MREEEKRSRQEMA

-491 EQPVG
+491 EQPAG
-496 PEQQPASGQ
+496 TEQQPTAGRRDALGQ
-505 HGAQGQGTAA
+505 ENTAQGQ
-515 QGMAAAFGQHGAQG
+515 
-529 QETVAQG
+529 
-536 MAAASG
+536 AAASG

-550 TAALREAAVF
+550 TAALREAAAF

-574 QKLSQLDEAFG
+574 QKLVQLDEAFG
-585 KLSGEKDSLR
+585 KLSGEKNSLR
-595 KQDVDLDALSLAI
+595 KQDEDLDALSLAI

-628 RVSALLVQMT
+628 RVSELLVQMT

-648 ERMDVNINTPDR
+648 DRMDVNINTPDR

-703 YDDKRLKD
+703 YDDERLKN
-711 ALAFLA
+711 ALTFLA

-738 LGVL
+738 LEAL

>member
-1 MAGTDGGMI
+1 
-10 RQSNGAAGSRKMRG
+10 
-24 AMQEEDGM
+24 M

-84 RSKNIDEYQ
+84 RSKNLDEYQ

-112 GDSIYRI
+112 GNSIYRI

-129 LCVVCETE
+129 LRVVCETE
-137 GRELENPEAFLT
+137 SRELENPEAFLT

-170 AQTDSRLGEHLRDYL
+170 ARTDSQLGEHLRDYL
-185 VRVEQSGGT
+185 VRVEQAGST

-214 ERKQKLDKISELVA
+214 EKKQKLDKISGLVA
-228 DNRQEAEFVR
+228 DNLQEAEFVR
-238 SEIGRLQAR
+238 AEIGRLQAR
-247 LRESQQERPVTFER
+247 LRESQQDRPVTFER
-261 RLQTGFGQP
+261 RLQTGFGQS
-270 AASETDN
+270 AAPETDN
-277 RQEGHAGGQPSSVQ
+277 RQEGHADGQPLAGQ
-291 TAGRVPD
+291 TAGIAPD
-298 TGWGQRSAAAQS
+298 TSWR
-310 ADGQPDTGW
+310 
-319 GQDSAAAQSAD
+319 
-330 RQSDESLG
+330 
-338 QGSAAA
+338 QGSAAT
-344 QSADREP
+344 QSAGGEADTGRGQSSAATQSSGGEA
-351 DRVLEQVPPVLPV
+351 DTGLERVPPVLPV

-383 LLRILLFV
+383 ILRILLFA

-410 EPQSGRSRR
+410 ELQSERSRR
-419 RLREA
+419 RLRKA

-439 YRDHSADPEL
+439 YRDHSVDPEL

-463 MREEEKRSRQETA
+463 MREEEKRSRQEMA

-491 EQPVG
+491 EQPAG
-496 PEQQPASGQ
+496 TEQQPTAGRRDALGQ
-505 HGAQGQGTAA
+505 ENTAQGQAA
-515 QGMAAAFGQHGAQG
+515 S
-529 QETVAQG
+529 
-536 MAAASG
+536 SG

-550 TAALREAAVF
+550 TAALREAAAF

-574 QKLSQLDEAFG
+574 QKLVQLDEAFG

-595 KQDVDLDALSLAI
+595 KQDEDLDALSLAI

-628 RVSALLVQMT
+628 RVSELLVQMT

-703 YDDKRLKD
+703 YDDERLKD

-738 LGVL
+738 LGAL

>member
-214 ERKQKLDKISELVA
+214 EKKQKLDKISGLVA

-319 GQDSAAAQSAD
+319 GQD
-330 RQSDESLG
+330 
-338 QGSAAA
+338 SAAA

-505 HGAQGQGTAA
+505 HGAQGQ
-515 QGMAAAFGQHGAQG
+515 
-529 QETVAQG
+529 
-536 MAAASG
+536 
-542 QHGAQGQE
+542 E

-703 YDDKRLKD
+703 YDDERLKD

-738 LGVL
+738 LGAL

>member
-1 MAGTDGGMI
+1 
-10 RQSNGAAGSRKMRG
+10 
-24 AMQEEDGM
+24 M

-84 RSKNIDEYQ
+84 RSKNLDEYQ

-112 GDSIYRI
+112 GNSIYRI

-129 LCVVCETE
+129 LRVVCETE
-137 GRELENPEAFLT
+137 SRELENPEAFLT

-170 AQTDSRLGEHLRDYL
+170 ARTDSQLGEHLRDYL
-185 VRVEQSGGT
+185 VRVEQAGST

-214 ERKQKLDKISELVA
+214 EKKQKLDKISGLVA
-228 DNRQEAEFVR
+228 DNLQEAEFVR
-238 SEIGRLQAR
+238 AEIGRLQAR
-247 LRESQQERPVTFER
+247 LRESQQDRPVTFER
-261 RLQTGFGQP
+261 RLQTGFGQS
-270 AASETDN
+270 AAPETDN
-277 RQEGHAGGQPSSVQ
+277 RQEGHADGQPLAGQ
-291 TAGRVPD
+291 TAGIAPD
-298 TGWGQRSAAAQS
+298 TSWRQGSAATQSAGGEPGTGWGQSSAATQS
-310 ADGQPDTGW
+310 SGGEADTG
-319 GQDSAAAQSAD
+319 
-330 RQSDESLG
+330 
-338 QGSAAA
+338 
-344 QSADREP
+344 
-351 DRVLEQVPPVLPV
+351 LERVPPVLPV

-383 LLRILLFV
+383 ILRILLFA

-410 EPQSGRSRR
+410 ELQSERSRR
-419 RLREA
+419 RLRKA

-439 YRDHSADPEL
+439 YRDHSVDPEL

-463 MREEEKRSRQETA
+463 MREEEKRSRQEMA

-491 EQPVG
+491 EQPAG
-496 PEQQPASGQ
+496 TEQQPTAGRRDALGQ
-505 HGAQGQGTAA
+505 ENTAQGQAA
-515 QGMAAAFGQHGAQG
+515 S
-529 QETVAQG
+529 
-536 MAAASG
+536 SG

-550 TAALREAAVF
+550 TAALREAAAF

-574 QKLSQLDEAFG
+574 QKLVQLDEAFG

-595 KQDVDLDALSLAI
+595 KQDEDLDALSLAI

-628 RVSALLVQMT
+628 RVSELLVQMT

-648 ERMDVNINTPDR
+648 DRMDVNINTPDR

-703 YDDKRLKD
+703 YDDERLKN
-711 ALAFLA
+711 ALTFLA

-731 EKLLAGK
+731 EKLEAL
-738 LGVL
+738 

>member
-1 MAGTDGGMI
+1 MAWQAVEIT
-10 RQSNGAAGSRKMRG
+10 RG
-24 AMQEEDGM
+24 VMQEESGM

-84 RSKNIDEYQ
+84 RSKNLDEYQ

-129 LCVVCETE
+129 LRVVCETE
-137 GRELENPEAFLT
+137 SRELENPEAFLT

-170 AQTDSRLGEHLRDYL
+170 ARTDSQLGEHLRDYL
-185 VRVEQSGGT
+185 VRVEQAGST

-214 ERKQKLDKISELVA
+214 EKKQKLDKISGLVA

-238 SEIGRLQAR
+238 AEIGRLQAR
-247 LRESQQERPVTFER
+247 LRESQQDRPVTFER
-261 RLQTGFGQP
+261 RLQTGFGQS

-277 RQEGHAGGQPSSVQ
+277 GQEGHAGGQPAAGQ
-291 TAGRVPD
+291 TAAGQSAVGEPD
-298 TGWGQRSAAAQS
+298 TGWGQGSAATQS
-310 ADGQPDTGW
+310 SGGEPDTGW
-319 GQDSAAAQSAD
+319 GQ
-330 RQSDESLG
+330 
-338 QGSAAA
+338 GSAAT
-344 QSADREP
+344 QSAGGEP
-351 DRVLEQVPPVLPV
+351 DTVLERIPPVLPV

-383 LLRILLFV
+383 ILRILLFA

-410 EPQSGRSRR
+410 ELQSERSRR
-419 RLREA
+419 RLRKA

-439 YRDHSADPEL
+439 YRDHSVDPEL

-463 MREEEKRSRQETA
+463 MREEEKRSRQEMA

-491 EQPVG
+491 EQPAG
-496 PEQQPASGQ
+496 TEQQPTAGRRDVLEQ
-505 HGAQGQGTAA
+505 ENAAQGQ
-515 QGMAAAFGQHGAQG
+515 
-529 QETVAQG
+529 
-536 MAAASG
+536 AAASG
-542 QHGAQGQE
+542 QNGAQGQE
-550 TAALREAAVF
+550 TAALREAAAF

-574 QKLSQLDEAFG
+574 QKLAQLDEAFG

-595 KQDVDLDALSLAI
+595 KQDEDLDALSLAI

-648 ERMDVNINTPDR
+648 DRMDVNINTPDR

-703 YDDKRLKD
+703 YDDERLKN
-711 ALAFLA
+711 ALTFLA

-738 LGVL
+738 LEAL